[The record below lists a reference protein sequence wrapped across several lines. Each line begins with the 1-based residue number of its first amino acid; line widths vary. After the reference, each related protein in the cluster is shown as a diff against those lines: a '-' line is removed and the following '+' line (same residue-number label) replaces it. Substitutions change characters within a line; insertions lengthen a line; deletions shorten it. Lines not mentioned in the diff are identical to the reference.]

1 MWLRQEATDGRGL
14 PTELVGGDMGG
25 ELVVST
31 TYTVHREKGAIFG
44 NCLHRV
50 GKEMMGEKIRKQ
62 GKSVFRPENGHDSIG
77 H

>member
-1 MWLRQEATDGRGL
+1 MVETGSHRWQGAAHRTGRRGHGWGTGGL
-14 PTELVGGDMGG
+14 YYIHCPSG
-25 ELVVST
+25 
-31 TYTVHREKGAIFG
+31 KGSNLG